1 MKNLMILIFVL
12 LSLSISGCIKQRD
25 VNQFPND
32 LVFAIRKNGE
42 KLNTDVLNSMKLYYL
57 KQGSKIYS
65 FDRANVPSL
74 ELLDE
79 SLGVQK
85 IPFPIGIESG
95 NGTKSY
101 YLEYPNGEVDNVYVD
116 YQKLDHDQAVKDPCY
131 CYFKLIEIKYN
142 GVRVSYDPAIKNSYS
157 VYRFDKLN

>member
-1 MKNLMILIFVL
+1 MLFLF
-12 LSLSISGCIKQRD
+12 SSSSCIKQRD

-32 LVFAIRKNGE
+32 LVFIIKKNGE
-42 KLNTDVLNSMKLYYL
+42 KLNDDILNNMKLYYL

-74 ELLDE
+74 ELLDGG
-79 SLGVQK
+79 LGIQK

-95 NGTKSY
+95 NGTKNY
-101 YLEYPNGEVDNVYVD
+101 YLEYPNGDIDTLYVD
-116 YQKLDHDQAVKDPCY
+116 YQKLDHDEAIKDPCY
-131 CYFKLIEIKYN
+131 CYFKLVEIKFN
-142 GVRVSYDPAIKNSYS
+142 GVRASYDMAIKN